1 MFKQVLLL
9 AAGFIAGAIAVNAIP
24 SRAQPYLGVRVLQ
37 STQKP
42 VGTGHNCDYATYT
55 SCNDRFR
62 TFNLYGGYSF
72 GNFALEA
79 GGGSLGRRTSH
90 NVSTQYDI
98 HQDIDTKHIY
108 AAGLY
113 RFDMGKISPHVLFG
127 VDRVWMDNHEYGWN
141 VNGPNQEQRNS
152 SFATRPLIGTGLSYS
167 LGKAELR
174 ADVFML
180 KKIACSH
187 WTGTS
192 DVLAVSVGLQVT
204 L

>member
-1 MFKQVLLL
+1 MFKQVLFGTTWLL
-9 AAGFIAGAIAVNAIP
+9 AGLLIGIAGSNF
-24 SRAQPYLGVRVLQ
+24 AQPYLGVRVLQ

-42 VGTGHNCDYATYT
+42 VGTGHNCDYATYI

-62 TFNLYGGYSF
+62 TLNLYGGYSF

-79 GGGSLGRRTSH
+79 GGGSLGRRTAH

-113 RFDMGKISPHVLFG
+113 RFYMGKISPHILVG

-192 DVLAVSVGLQVT
+192 DVLAVSIGVQVN